1 MCRKI
6 GDNKPSAVFET
17 RAEMYITV
25 PAIPTPPGMT
35 APDAAI
41 GEAYI
46 RRTDGTPKLK
56 RSINFTSPSLDDE
69 NDAAPAVT
77 QVIVANPKYITDDE
91 WTELRAWVHTWF
103 LQRIP
108 DRHQH
113 LVADV
118 KEGDI
123 LNTPGI

>member
-1 MCRKI
+1 
-6 GDNKPSAVFET
+6 
-17 RAEMYITV
+17 
-25 PAIPTPPGMT
+25 MT
-35 APDAAI
+35 EPDAAAI

-56 RSINFTSPSLDDE
+56 KSINFTSPSLD
-69 NDAAPAVT
+69 DAAPAVT
-77 QVIVANPKYITDDE
+77 QVIVANLKYITDDE
-91 WTELRAWVHTWF
+91 WTTELRAWVHTWF

-118 KEGDI
+118 NPLASLPLHMSCRDTTQI
-123 LNTPGI
+123 R